1 MRAIGRAANF
11 IVDVVMTVFSFI
23 FRLIAFIFFFWAMYY
38 TVPTFW
44 STIDPAHL
52 TSLSSIVSIAVLVLM
67 GLMIFAAVGLL
78 DHFDLRSTVPKSGGG
93 EMRTANRDDLRAG
106 GILGKR

>member
-11 IVDVVMTVFSFI
+11 IVDVVLTAVSSV
-23 FRLIAFIFFFWAMYY
+23 LHVIAFGLFFYAMFDAA
-38 TVPTFW
+38 PTFW
-44 STIDPAHL
+44 ATIDPAHL